1 MNKHIA
7 VYWDFENIHLS
18 LCHQQF
24 GADVIK
30 AARFQKQSRLTDI
43 PTIMQW
49 VESLGEVCINRA
61 YANWSFL
68 STYSNDLQN
77 HCIDLIQL
85 FQRGSHAKNGAD
97 IRMAVDVMDDLTHHD
112 IDVVVIIGGD
122 SDYIAVAQK
131 VRARGRTI
139 MGLGVQETTN
149 PYWVRACH
157 QFLYYHEL
165 FNPNV
170 FAPPLLARSPMSSIA
185 CGIDMSSESQIET
198 SIEAGQTPTYDDQ
211 DIIKMSHYLHDLE
224 ERYRRT
230 LKDQQVRLVAP
241 QLLAQSIRQSWH
253 IFDRHPILESF
264 DDFRQRL
271 RDHMQNQV
279 NCTETDLVKIKA
291 ILFKAHFFSIDP
303 DQPGVRRDPA
313 LTSPEKAIERVQQIL
328 IRRIAM
334 ETHAPL
340 NLTVLQMII
349 PEAHQMSEKQVQ
361 QMVAA
366 GHESTA

>member
-18 LCHQQF
+18 LGHQQL

-43 PTIMQW
+43 PAIMQW
-49 VESLGEVCINRA
+49 VDSLGEVRINRA

-68 STYSNDLQN
+68 STYSKDLQN

-131 VRARGRTI
+131 VRAQGRTI
-139 MGLGVQETTN
+139 IGLGVQDTTN
-149 PYWVRACH
+149 LYWVRACH

-165 FNPNV
+165 FDPSGCK
-170 FAPPLLARSPMSSIA
+170 PPLLMPSVTDST
-185 CGIDMSSESQIET
+185 ET
-198 SIEAGQTPTYDDQ
+198 NTASASYDDQ
-211 DIIKMSHYLHDLE
+211 DIIKMNYHLHDLE

-230 LKDQQVRLVAP
+230 LKDQQVRLVHP

-253 IFDRHPILESF
+253 IFDQNPMLESF

-271 RDHMQNQV
+271 RERMHNHMD
-279 NCTETDLVKIKA
+279 CTETDLVKIKA
-291 ILFKAHFFSIDP
+291 ILFKSHFFSIDAN
-303 DQPGVRRDPA
+303 QAGVRRDPE
-313 LTSPEKAIERVQQIL
+313 LSSPDKAIERVQTIL

-334 ETHAPL
+334 ETRAPL

-349 PEAHQMSEKQVQ
+349 PDGHLITEKHVQ
-361 QMVAA
+361 NMMAIM
-366 GHESTA
+366 HHSTA